1 MREGD
6 EAMKEASRGR
16 LEQETQTPFP
26 APGRPKLATLQP
38 TPTPDLIPAEEGQR
52 NPTGNSHSGLY
63 IEAGRLIVKDTAPV
77 SESDKLPPTYDE
89 LVKRSPQGSIFTDRW
104 WLDAVAP
111 GMYEILEIR
120 RGDGIQAA
128 WPIVYRESD
137 GDKHVCMPA
146 FTQKLGILFAP
157 SKANPIEE
165 QSKKQ
170 KLATELIEQ
179 LGETAS
185 FHQNFHE
192 TFTDWLPFYW
202 RGYVQTTRYSYVLED
217 ISDPSV
223 LWNNVRQKAKT
234 EIRKAQK
241 LGIQIRDDLDLEQFT
256 EIIRKTFA
264 RQSRSPLGSDELVS
278 RLDAACAKNAGR
290 KIFAGV
296 DSQGRVHA
304 AVYMTWSGNTAYT
317 LMGGGDP
324 DLRQSNAYRLVCWEA
339 MIFASSIARRFDF
352 VGSILPQVEPV
363 FRGLGAKQVPY
374 FSISKVPPVPGT
386 LRAFVRES
394 IAFRWAQ
401 AGRKIARQLKKQ
413 RAK

>member
-1 MREGD
+1 MRRGD
-6 EAMKEASRGR
+6 EELGKASTEMS
-16 LEQETQTPFP
+16 EQGTQRPFP
-26 APGRPKLATLQP
+26 SPGKKVNQTSTPGRG
-38 TPTPDLIPAEEGQR
+38 LIPAEELRR
-52 NPTGNSHSGLY
+52 NLSQNSRSSLY
-63 IEAGRLIVKDTAPV
+63 IEGGRLVIKDPAPV
-77 SESDKLPPTYDE
+77 GESEKLPSTYDE

-120 RGDGIQAA
+120 KGDGIQAA

-137 GDKHVCMPA
+137 GDRHIYMPA
-146 FTQKLGILFAP
+146 LTQKLGILFAP
-157 SKANPIEE
+157 FKANPIEE

-170 KLATELIEQ
+170 KLATELMEQ

-241 LGIQIRDDLDLEQFT
+241 VGIQIRDDLDLEQFT
-256 EIIRKTFA
+256 GIIHKTFA
-264 RQSRSPLGSDELVS
+264 RQNRSPLGSNDLVS
-278 RLDAACAKNAGR
+278 RLDAACSKNAGR

-324 DLRQSNAYRLVCWEA
+324 ELRQSNAYRLVCWEA
-339 MIFASSIARRFDF
+339 MIFARSIARRFDF

-374 FSISKVPPVPGT
+374 FSISKVPPARGS
-386 LRAFVRES
+386 LRALLRES

-401 AGRKIARQLKKQ
+401 AGRTIARRPKKQ
-413 RAK
+413 